1 MPVSPAWWVA
11 RTDCDGSSWWP
22 SYKYLL
28 RNHVTSCG
36 SWAHVVL
43 THVTSHLGRLL
54 MGIFLTFSW
63 HPIVL
68 KKSLVN
74 VVVQRNVTWG
84 CKVPVNSL
92 IRCLMKRFWGGQFH
106 LVYFH
111 NNMCFLDI
119 WLVNFLGIQKTRSPK
134 GSHPERK
141 VQFFW
146 TLFKRPLTPPPF
158 RLNIMWWIF

>member
-43 THVTSHLGRLL
+43 THVTSHLGRRL

-74 VVVQRNVTWG
+74 VVVQRNVTKG
-84 CKVPVNSL
+84 CQVPVKSL
-92 IRCLMKRFWGGQFH
+92 IRWLMKRFWGSQFH
-106 LVYFH
+106 HVYFH
-111 NNMCFLDI
+111 NNMCFSVI
-119 WLVNFLGIQKTRSPK
+119 WLVIIVGIKKTRSSK
-134 GSHPERK
+134 DECSTGSNNH
-141 VQFFW
+141 VSS
-146 TLFKRPLTPPPF
+146 TGLFRS
-158 RLNIMWWIF
+158 